1 MALWDLEN
9 ADCIVVMGS
18 NMAENHPVG
27 FRFVVEAQRRG
38 ATVIHVDPR
47 FTRTSALANIHA
59 PIRSGT
65 DIAFLGGIIHH
76 ILENDLWFRDFVLA
90 YTNIANII
98 EDGYQDP
105 EQTGGVFSGFNADTG
120 SYKQDTWQYK
130 GKIVPSSISEHRVQ
144 TQEKSRGGDFEAM
157 TEGPPPTDPTL
168 QHPNCVYQIM
178 RRHYARYTPEMVER
192 VTGCPQD
199 TFLAVANALTRN
211 SGREKTGAFCYAVG
225 WTHHTVGVQII
236 RAAAIIQGLL
246 GNIGRP
252 GGGILA
258 LRGHASIQGSTDI
271 PTLYNMLPTYLP
283 QPNVFHQHGTL
294 QNYLDSETPTTGWWA
309 NMPKYVVSLLKAWY
323 GEHARPDN
331 EWGYQFV
338 PKLTGDVSQ
347 LPMTL
352 SMLDGVMK
360 GQFILGQNPVVGAV
374 NSDLVERG
382 LAKLDWLVVRD
393 FAMTETAN
401 FWQKGQLVQRGEL
414 RPEEIDTEVFFLPAS
429 LAGEKDGTVTNT
441 SRLVQ
446 WHDAVLEP
454 PGDSRSDLWFIYH
467 LGKRLK
473 QLYADSTEP
482 RDAAIQALTWT
493 YPERGKRAEP
503 EAEAVLREINGYTV
517 ADRKQIP
524 SYQQLKDDGSTACGG
539 WMYCGVY
546 PSEGHNVARSRKPDA
561 PGGPGSHAGWA
572 FSWPSNRRTLY
583 NRASAD
589 LDGRPWSER
598 KKMVWWDEAAGK
610 WTGNDVPDFAAT
622 KRPDYR
628 PDWPTHPHGMDSARR
643 RRSIHHGSRR
653 QVPVVRAVRPEG
665 WSPADALRAGGKSG
679 AQCDVRPAVQPGR
692 QAVDASWQRIARAAR
707 SAVSVRVHH
716 VSTHRTAL
724 RRRHQPGHATHR
736 RTAAGGVRRNLSRTR
751 PGTRHSPPGL
761 DGAVHPAWRD
771 RGARHGDRAD
781 AAVQD
786 RGPDGA
792 SGRHAV
798 GVRLGGL
805 RPRGHRQRVLA
816 ITGDANTSILIR
828 FAAGPSSVKRIGHA
842 VLGSPKNQ
850 ETVRWFRET
859 LGLVCSDDVYAGDTE
874 NIIGQF
880 SRIDAGDDYVDHHA
894 FFCMRNERAGLNH
907 FSFEV
912 QDVDD
917 VFIGHEYLNGLSK
930 YEHMWGIGRHL
941 LGSQVYDY
949 WADPWGRIHEHWADN
964 RSVKSPEWRQ
974 PRLG

>member
-18 NMAENHPVG
+18 NMAENHPIG

-90 YTNIANII
+90 YTNIATII

-105 EQTGGVFSGFNADTG
+105 EQTGGIFSGFNADTG

-130 GKIVPSSISEHRVQ
+130 GKIVPASISEHRVQ
-144 TQEKSRGGDFEAM
+144 TQEKSEGGDFEAM
-157 TEGPPPTDPTL
+157 TEGPPPADPTL

-178 RRHYARYTPEMVER
+178 RRHYARYTPEMVEH
-192 VTGCPQD
+192 VTGCPRD

-294 QNYLDSETPTTGWWA
+294 QNYLDTETPTTGWWA
-309 NMPKYVVSLLKAWY
+309 NMPKYAVSLLKAWY
-323 GEHARPDN
+323 GDHARPDN

-401 FWQKGQLVQRGEL
+401 FWQKGRLVQRGEL
-414 RPEEIDTEVFFLPAS
+414 RPDDIGTEVFFLPSS

-473 QLYADSTEP
+473 QLYAHSTEP

-546 PSEGHNVARSRKPDA
+546 PADGHNVARSRMPRWAGRYRQPRGVGIFVAVEPADA
-561 PGGPGSHAGWA
+561 LQPRLRRPGRASLVRAEKNGVVGRRGGQMDGQGCARLCRHQASGLPPGLGHASAWHGCAGW
-572 FSWPSNRRTLY
+572 RR
-583 NRASAD
+583 
-589 LDGRPWSER
+589 P
-598 KKMVWWDEAAGK
+598 
-610 WTGNDVPDFAAT
+610 
-622 KRPDYR
+622 
-628 PDWPTHPHGMDSARR
+628 
-643 RRSIHHGSRR
+643 IHHGGGR
-653 QVPVVRAVRPEG
+653 QVPTVRAVRVEG
-665 WSPADALRAGGKSG
+665 RSTADALRAGGKPG
-679 AQCDVRPAVQPGR
+679 PQRTLRPAVQSGR
-692 QAVDASWQRIARAAR
+692 EAVDTSGQRTARAGR
-707 SAVSVRVHH
+707 SPVPVCVDNLSA
-716 VSTHRTAL
+716 HRTAL
-724 RRRHQPGHATHR
+724 RGHHQPGHAAYR
-736 RTAAGGVRRNLSRTR
+736 RTAAGGIRRTLTR
-751 PGTRHSPPGL
+751 IGSGARHSPPGL
-761 DGAVHPAWRD
+761 DRAVHPARRD
-771 RGARHGDRAD
+771 RGACHGDRAD

-798 GVRLGGL
+798 GVRVGGL
-805 RPRGHRQRVLA
+805 RTRRHRER
-816 ITGDANTSILIR
+816 
-828 FAAGPSSVKRIGHA
+828 AAGDHRRREHQHPHHQG
-842 VLGSPKNQ
+842 GSPAQLRPGRLQNPGGV
-850 ETVRWFRET
+850 T
-859 LGLVCSDDVYAGDTE
+859 
-874 NIIGQF
+874 
-880 SRIDAGDDYVDHHA
+880 HA
-894 FFCMRNERAGLNH
+894 A
-907 FSFEV
+907 
-912 QDVDD
+912 
-917 VFIGHEYLNGLSK
+917 
-930 YEHMWGIGRHL
+930 
-941 LGSQVYDY
+941 
-949 WADPWGRIHEHWADN
+949 
-964 RSVKSPEWRQ
+964 
-974 PRLG
+974 